1 MYPAGF
7 FLIRFKQHINKPD
20 VIQTLNIDSDRI
32 LDLINRFA
40 MKLTTI
46 CKPVYSKKC
55 YQNDITKC
63 YLYKKQLYMKKRIL
77 IIDDD
82 ADMCTLL
89 SRLLIK
95 HGYETDTAHSG
106 KKGIEKF
113 KAGVFDI
120 VLCDYRL
127 GDKKDGKD
135 VLVEIKQL
143 NPATIVL
150 IITGYSDIKL
160 AVDVIKAGAYDYI
173 IKPLLPEEVLNIL
186 SNAINQNGTEKQS
199 SGQSVKETRNAKIN
213 SKLTSE
219 FLEGQAISTRD
230 LYKQIDLVAPTNF
243 SIILYGESGT
253 GKEVIA
259 KTIHEKSSRKGKPF
273 VAMDCGTLSKEL
285 AGSELFGHMKG
296 SFTGALADKEG
307 HFELANGGTL
317 FLDEVA
323 NLSAEIQASLLRVIQ
338 ERKFKRVGG
347 NTEIG
352 IDIRIIVASNENLQD
367 AYRKGKFREDLYHR
381 FNEFSINLPPLRARK
396 EDIPLFADFFL
407 SKTMEELNKQL
418 NGFDEEVLEMFTH
431 YSWPGNLREF
441 RNVVRRCVL
450 LTDSGYVSAAS
461 LPYEISNADSISGTT
476 DLAEPGKKTMDLR
489 DSASKAEYE
498 TIMHVLKEVNF
509 NKTKAAEVLKIDRK
523 TLYNKIRGYEE
534 SQL

>member
-1 MYPAGF
+1 
-7 FLIRFKQHINKPD
+7 
-20 VIQTLNIDSDRI
+20 
-32 LDLINRFA
+32 
-40 MKLTTI
+40 
-46 CKPVYSKKC
+46 
-55 YQNDITKC
+55 
-63 YLYKKQLYMKKRIL
+63 MKKRVL
-77 IIDDD
+77 VIDDD
-82 ADMCTLL
+82 ADMCVLL
-89 SRLLIK
+89 DRFLTNN
-95 HGYETDTAHSG
+95 GYEVETAHSG
-106 KKGIEKF
+106 KKGIDKF
-113 KAGVFDI
+113 KSGFFDI

-135 VLVEIKQL
+135 ILIEIKQH

-173 IKPLLPEEVLNIL
+173 TKPLIPDEVLTIL
-186 SNAINQNGTEKQS
+186 SKALNQPNTEKK
-199 SGQSVKETRNAKIN
+199 GGAYPVKEG
-213 SKLTSE
+213 KLTKATSRHTSE
-219 FLEGQAISTRD
+219 FLEGLAPAAKE
-230 LYKQIDLVAPTNF
+230 LYKQIDIVAPTNF

-259 KTIHEKSSRKGKPF
+259 KTIHEQSNRRGKPF

-296 SFTGALADKEG
+296 AFTGALADKEG

-347 NTEIG
+347 NKEIE
-352 IDIRIIVASNENLQD
+352 IDIRIIVASNENLQE
-367 AYRKGKFREDLYHR
+367 AYRRGRFREDLYHR
-381 FNEFSINLPPLRARK
+381 FNEFSINLPPLRNRK
-396 EDIPLFADFFL
+396 EDIPHFADFFL
-407 SKTMEELNKQL
+407 AKTIEELNKHL
-418 NGFDEEVLEMFTH
+418 DGFDAEVLDMFIK
-431 YSWPGNLREF
+431 YNWPGNLREF
-441 RNVVRRCVL
+441 KNVIRRCAL
-450 LTDSGYVSAAS
+450 LTESGNISAAS
-461 LPYEISNADSISGTT
+461 LPFEISNTEAGNGYTANTSQ
-476 DLAEPGKKTMDLR
+476 PGKKSLDLK

-523 TLYNKIRGYEE
+523 TLYNKIKSYED